1 MKRGIQVF
9 RKFCAWLESRRTDPV
24 EERLRALFDFML
36 RDHGFQ
42 FARNEL
48 GDVRDPNTGKRV
60 FYGPYNAYSI
70 YNQSI
75 CINILHLVQRD
86 DYEIFITDAYRA
98 DQRYIHSGRREDS
111 RFAYH
116 LDLYAAQIRETIEG
130 SGELYGAVIS

>member
-1 MKRGIQVF
+1 M
-9 RKFCAWLESRRTDPV
+9 ED
-24 EERLRALFDFML
+24 RLRTLFDFML

-86 DYEIFITDAYRA
+86 DYEIFITDTYRA

-116 LDLYAAQIRETIEG
+116 LDLYAAQIREAIEG